1 MRGAIEPE
9 ADALAAAKRAADLSV
24 SVCLPARDE
33 EATVGQIVAT
43 VRRNLVEHVPLVD
56 EVVVVDDGSI
66 DATAEV
72 AAWEGATVLAV
83 SEILPELPPGTGKG
97 NALWK
102 SLYAC
107 SGDIVCWLDAD
118 VRNFGSHFVTRLLQ
132 PLLTDAEIGFVKGYY
147 RRPLYGEATG
157 GGRVTELMARP
168 VISALFPHLAGFV
181 QPLAG
186 EYAGRRAL
194 LETVPFVEGWGV
206 EIGLLIDLVANFGL
220 DAIAQVDLD
229 VRDHRNRPLEELGPQ
244 AMAILVTGLRR
255 AGVPVDKRLAEL
267 VRYDDDQ
274 HAQRIGVEIR
284 ERPPIVSVPSYRA
297 KFGRE
302 LSA

>member
-1 MRGAIEPE
+1 MRGAIEPA

-56 EVVVVDDGSI
+56 EVVVVDDGST

-107 SGDIVCWLDAD
+107 SGDIV
-118 VRNFGSHFVTRLLQ
+118 
-132 PLLTDAEIGFVKGYY
+132 
-147 RRPLYGEATG
+147 
-157 GGRVTELMARP
+157 
-168 VISALFPHLAGFV
+168 
-181 QPLAG
+181 
-186 EYAGRRAL
+186 
-194 LETVPFVEGWGV
+194 
-206 EIGLLIDLVANFGL
+206 
-220 DAIAQVDLD
+220 
-229 VRDHRNRPLEELGPQ
+229 
-244 AMAILVTGLRR
+244 
-255 AGVPVDKRLAEL
+255 
-267 VRYDDDQ
+267 
-274 HAQRIGVEIR
+274 
-284 ERPPIVSVPSYRA
+284 
-297 KFGRE
+297 
-302 LSA
+302 